1 MVSAVGFHFKHD
13 WKPLEHLNY
22 LLKSSLLVLW
32 NMDYNEVLVVWT
44 RLQSWSWIEIDSE
57 VEPQNVGW

>member
-1 MVSAVGFHFKHD
+1 MISATGFHFKHD
-13 WKPLEHLNY
+13 WKPLGHLNY
-22 LLKSSLLVLW
+22 LLKSSLIVLW

-44 RLQSWSWIEIDSE
+44 RLQSWSWTEIDSE